1 MFCGFRKGENRTI
14 QIVQFDKN
22 RKHVYNLIG
31 KPPFVCTHLQPTFGK
46 RALFVYTDFSKIWIG
61 NGNIVLPDRICEN
74 GSVLI
79 ENGRIAQI
87 NQPAPAD
94 AKIVHANG
102 GYVLPGFID
111 LHVHGGGGADFMDCE
126 PDCIQTAAR
135 AHCQHGTTALL
146 PTTMTC
152 ADEVLE
158 RMIACYLEAIK
169 TPTGGAQLLG
179 LHLEGPFFSAKNK
192 GAQPV
197 GEQRIPTREFLERI
211 IHLAQGHILR
221 WDEAPELPNTDVFAQ
236 VMRENNI
243 MASIAHTSAI
253 ADQAN
258 AAFDMGFSHITHF
271 YSATTTGQ
279 KINGIVYSGV
289 NEATLLRDEITIELI
304 CDGRHIPKEHM
315 LLAYRIKGADRIA
328 LITDAMRAAG
338 TNATHSILGA
348 KHGGVPV
355 VIKDDV
361 AQLPDFSFYAGSV
374 GTMDR
379 ALRVAHVQYGIPL
392 VDVSRMLSLTPAR
405 LSRCADRKGSLE
417 TGKDADIVVMND
429 HFNVRQVYVQGKLLH
444 EA

>member
-1 MFCGFRKGENRTI
+1 M
-14 QIVQFDKN
+14 
-22 RKHVYNLIG
+22 
-31 KPPFVCTHLQPTFGK
+31 
-46 RALFVYTDFSKIWIG
+46 YTDFSKIWIG

-79 ENGRIAQI
+79 ENGCIAQI

-94 AKIVHANG
+94 AKTVSADG

-135 AHCQHGTTALL
+135 AHCRHGTTALL

-158 RMIACYLEAIK
+158 KMISCYLEAVK
-169 TPTGGAQLLG
+169 SSTGGAQLLG
-179 LHLEGPFFSAKNK
+179 LHLEEPFFSAKNK

-211 IHLAQGHILR
+211 IRLAQGHILR

-243 MASIAHTSAI
+243 MASIAHTNAI

-417 TGKDADIVVMND
+417 TGKDADIVVMDD

-444 EA
+444 EI

>member
-1 MFCGFRKGENRTI
+1 MYPDSVRT
-14 QIVQFDKN
+14 
-22 RKHVYNLIG
+22 
-31 KPPFVCTHLQPTFGK
+31 
-46 RALFVYTDFSKIWIG
+46 WIG
-61 NGNIVLPDRICEN
+61 NGRLVLPDRICEG

-79 ENGRIAQI
+79 EGGRIAAV
-87 NQPAPAD
+87 NEPAPQD
-94 AKIVHANG
+94 AVIVDASG
-102 GYVLPGFID
+102 GYILPGFID
-111 LHVHGGGGADFMDCE
+111 LHVHGGGGADFMDCDVE
-126 PDCIQTAAR
+126 AIRTDAR
-135 AHCQHGTTALL
+135 AHGQHGTTALC

-152 ADEVLE
+152 PDEMLE
-158 RMIACYLEAIK
+158 QMIHCYLEAVQ

-179 LHLEGPFFSAKNK
+179 LHLEGPFFSTKNK

-211 IHLAQGHILR
+211 LRLGVGHILR

-236 VMRENNI
+236 VMREQSV
-243 MASIAHTSAI
+243 MASIAHTGAI

-279 KINGIVYSGV
+279 KIDGIVYSGV

-315 LLAYRIKGADRIA
+315 LLAYRIKGPDKIA

-338 TNATHSILGA
+338 TDVTHSILGA
-348 KHGGVPV
+348 KEGGVPV

-379 ALRVAHVQYGIPL
+379 ALRVAHAQYGIPL

-405 LSRCADRKGSLE
+405 LSRCDDRKGSLE
-417 TGKDADIVVMND
+417 VGKDADIVVMD
-429 HFNVRQVYVQGKLLH
+429 ERFRVRSVYVCGELMHQ
-444 EA
+444 A

>member
-1 MFCGFRKGENRTI
+1 MYPDSVRT
-14 QIVQFDKN
+14 
-22 RKHVYNLIG
+22 
-31 KPPFVCTHLQPTFGK
+31 
-46 RALFVYTDFSKIWIG
+46 WIG
-61 NGNIVLPDRICEN
+61 NGRLVLPDRICEG

-79 ENGRIAQI
+79 EGGRIAAV
-87 NQPAPAD
+87 NEPAPQDAAIAD
-94 AKIVHANG
+94 ASG
-102 GYVLPGFID
+102 GYILPGFID
-111 LHVHGGGGADFMDCE
+111 LHVHGGGGADFMDCDVE
-126 PDCIQTAAR
+126 AICTAAR
-135 AHCQHGTTALL
+135 AHCQHGTTALC

-152 ADEVLE
+152 PDEMLE
-158 RMIACYLEAIK
+158 QMIRCYLEAVK

-179 LHLEGPFFSAKNK
+179 LHLEGPFFSTKNK

-211 IHLAQGHILR
+211 LRLGEGHILR

-236 VMRENNI
+236 VMREQSV
-243 MASIAHTSAI
+243 MASIAHTGAI

-279 KINGIVYSGV
+279 KIDGIVYSGV

-315 LLAYRIKGADRIA
+315 LLAYRIKGPDKIA

-338 TNATHSILGA
+338 TDVTHSILGA
-348 KHGGVPV
+348 KEGGVPV

-379 ALRVAHVQYGIPL
+379 ALRVAHAQYGIPL

-417 TGKDADIVVMND
+417 VGKDADVVVMD
-429 HFNVRQVYVQGKLLH
+429 ERFRVRSVYVCGELMHQ
-444 EA
+444 A

>member
-1 MFCGFRKGENRTI
+1 MLPNS
-14 QIVQFDKN
+14 
-22 RKHVYNLIG
+22 
-31 KPPFVCTHLQPTFGK
+31 KP
-46 RALFVYTDFSKIWIG
+46 IWIG
-61 NGNIVLPDRICEN
+61 NGRIVLPDRISID
-74 GSVLI
+74 GSILI
-79 ENGRIAQI
+79 ENGLIAAV
-87 NQPAPAD
+87 NEAPPHEASIVD
-94 AKIVHANG
+94 ACG
-102 GYVLPGFID
+102 GYILPGFID

-126 PDCIQTAAR
+126 PDCIHAAAR
-135 AHCQHGTTALL
+135 AHCKHGTTALA

-152 ADEVLE
+152 DDPVLE
-158 RMIACYLEAIK
+158 KMIACYLEAVK

-179 LHLEGPFFSAKNK
+179 LHLEGPFFSSKNK

-197 GEQRIPTREFLERI
+197 GEQRVPTREFLEHI
-211 IHLAQGHILR
+211 IRLAEGHILR
-221 WDEAPELPNTDVFAQ
+221 WDEAPELPNTDVFAR
-236 VMRENNI
+236 VMSENNI

-271 YSATTTGQ
+271 YSATSTGQ

-289 NEATLLRDEITIELI
+289 NEATFLRDEITIELI

-315 LLAYRIKGADRIA
+315 LLAYRIKGPDKIA

-338 TNATHSILGA
+338 TNDTHSILGA
-348 KHGGVPV
+348 KNGGVPV

-361 AQLPDFSFYAGSV
+361 AQLPDFSFYAGSI

-405 LSRCADRKGSLE
+405 LARCDQHKGSLE
-417 TGKDADIVVMND
+417 VGKDADIVVMD
-429 HFNVRQVYVQGKLLH
+429 EAFQVQRVYVCGELLH
-444 EA
+444 KA

>member
-1 MFCGFRKGENRTI
+1 MLHNS
-14 QIVQFDKN
+14 
-22 RKHVYNLIG
+22 
-31 KPPFVCTHLQPTFGK
+31 
-46 RALFVYTDFSKIWIG
+46 ALTWIG
-61 NGNIVLPDRICEN
+61 NGQTVLPDRCCEN
-74 GSVLI
+74 GSILI
-79 ENGRIAQI
+79 EDGRIAAVNEPRPEGARI
-87 NQPAPAD
+87 MD
-94 AKIVHANG
+94 AQG
-102 GYVLPGFID
+102 GYILPGFID

-126 PDCIQTAAR
+126 AGCFETVAR
-135 AHCQHGTTALL
+135 AHCKHGTTALM

-152 ADEVLE
+152 PDEMLE
-158 RMIACYLEAIK
+158 KMIGGYLEALK
-169 TPTGGAQLLG
+169 APTGGAQLLG

-197 GEQRIPTREFLERI
+197 GEQRIPTREVLEHFIR
-211 IHLAQGHILR
+211 LAEGHIHR
-221 WDEAPELPNTDVFAQ
+221 WDEAPELPNTDLFAR
-236 VMRENNI
+236 VMGENGI

-289 NEATLLRDEITIELI
+289 NEAGLLRDDITIELI

-315 LLAYRIKGADRIA
+315 LLAYRIKGPDKIA

-338 TNATHSILGA
+338 TNVTHSILGA
-348 KHGGVPV
+348 KNGGVPV

-361 AQLPDFSFYAGSV
+361 AQLPDFSFYAGSI

-379 ALRVAHVQYGIPL
+379 ALRVAHLQYGIPL

-405 LSRCADRKGSLE
+405 LSRCDDCKGSLE
-417 TGKDADIVVMND
+417 VGKDADVVIMD
-429 HFNVRQVYVQGKLLH
+429 AQFQVKSVYVCGELLH
-444 EA
+444 HEQ

>member
-1 MFCGFRKGENRTI
+1 MYPDSVRT
-14 QIVQFDKN
+14 
-22 RKHVYNLIG
+22 
-31 KPPFVCTHLQPTFGK
+31 
-46 RALFVYTDFSKIWIG
+46 WIG
-61 NGNIVLPDRICEN
+61 NGRLVLPDRICEG

-79 ENGRIAQI
+79 EGGRIAAV
-87 NQPAPAD
+87 NEPAPQDAAIAD
-94 AKIVHANG
+94 ASS
-102 GYVLPGFID
+102 GYILPGFID
-111 LHVHGGGGADFMDCE
+111 LHVHGGGGADFMDCDVE
-126 PDCIQTAAR
+126 AICTAAR
-135 AHCQHGTTALL
+135 AHCQHGTTALC

-152 ADEVLE
+152 PDEMLE
-158 RMIACYLEAIK
+158 QMIRCYLEAVK

-179 LHLEGPFFSAKNK
+179 LHLEGPFFSTKNK

-197 GEQRIPTREFLERI
+197 GEQRVPTREFLERI
-211 IHLAQGHILR
+211 LRLGVGHILR

-236 VMRENNI
+236 VMREQSV
-243 MASIAHTSAI
+243 MASIAHTGAI

-279 KINGIVYSGV
+279 KIDGIVYSGV

-315 LLAYRIKGADRIA
+315 LLAYRIKGPDKIA

-338 TNATHSILGA
+338 TDVTHSILGA
-348 KHGGVPV
+348 KEGGVPV

-379 ALRVAHVQYGIPL
+379 ALRVAHAQYGIPL

-417 TGKDADIVVMND
+417 VGKDADIVVMD
-429 HFNVRQVYVQGKLLH
+429 ERFRVRSVYVCGELMHQ
-444 EA
+444 A

>member
-1 MFCGFRKGENRTI
+1 MYPDSVRT
-14 QIVQFDKN
+14 
-22 RKHVYNLIG
+22 
-31 KPPFVCTHLQPTFGK
+31 
-46 RALFVYTDFSKIWIG
+46 WIG
-61 NGNIVLPDRICEN
+61 NGRLVLPDRICEG

-79 ENGRIAQI
+79 EGGRIAAV
-87 NQPAPAD
+87 NEPAPQDAAIAD
-94 AKIVHANG
+94 ASG
-102 GYVLPGFID
+102 GYILPGFID
-111 LHVHGGGGADFMDCE
+111 LHVHGGGGADFMDCDVE
-126 PDCIQTAAR
+126 AICTAAR
-135 AHCQHGTTALL
+135 AHCQHGTTALC

-152 ADEVLE
+152 PDEMLE
-158 RMIACYLEAIK
+158 QMIRCYLEAVK

-179 LHLEGPFFSAKNK
+179 LHLEGPFFSTKNK

-211 IHLAQGHILR
+211 LRLGEGHILR

-236 VMRENNI
+236 VMRERGV
-243 MASIAHTSAI
+243 MASIAHTGAI

-279 KINGIVYSGV
+279 KIDGIVYSGV

-315 LLAYRIKGADRIA
+315 LLAYRIKGPDKIA

-338 TNATHSILGA
+338 TDVTHSILGA
-348 KHGGVPV
+348 KEGGVPV

-417 TGKDADIVVMND
+417 VGKDADIVVMD
-429 HFNVRQVYVQGKLLH
+429 ERFRVRSVYVCGELMHQ
-444 EA
+444 A

>member
-1 MFCGFRKGENRTI
+1 MYPDSVRT
-14 QIVQFDKN
+14 
-22 RKHVYNLIG
+22 
-31 KPPFVCTHLQPTFGK
+31 
-46 RALFVYTDFSKIWIG
+46 WIG
-61 NGNIVLPDRICEN
+61 NGRLVLPERICEG

-79 ENGRIAQI
+79 EGGRIAAV
-87 NQPAPAD
+87 NEPAPQD
-94 AKIVHANG
+94 AVIVDASG
-102 GYVLPGFID
+102 GYILPGFID
-111 LHVHGGGGADFMDCE
+111 LHVHGGGGADFMDCDVE
-126 PDCIQTAAR
+126 AIRTAAR
-135 AHCQHGTTALL
+135 AHCQHGTTALC

-152 ADEVLE
+152 PDEMLE
-158 RMIACYLEAIK
+158 QMIHCYLEAVQ

-179 LHLEGPFFSAKNK
+179 LHLEGPFFSTKNK

-211 IHLAQGHILR
+211 LRLGEGHILR

-236 VMRENNI
+236 VMREHGV
-243 MASIAHTSAI
+243 MASIAHTGAI

-279 KINGIVYSGV
+279 KIDGIVYSGV

-315 LLAYRIKGADRIA
+315 LLAYRIKGPDKIA

-338 TNATHSILGA
+338 TDVTHSILGA
-348 KHGGVPV
+348 KEGGVPV

-379 ALRVAHVQYGIPL
+379 ALRVAPAQYGIPL

-405 LSRCADRKGSLE
+405 LSRCDDRKGSLE
-417 TGKDADIVVMND
+417 VGKDADIVVMD
-429 HFNVRQVYVQGKLLH
+429 ERFRVRSVYVRGELMHQ
-444 EA
+444 A

>member
-1 MFCGFRKGENRTI
+1 M
-14 QIVQFDKN
+14 
-22 RKHVYNLIG
+22 YNQYNSACLLLVHIFNANKKEG
-31 KPPFVCTHLQPTFGK
+31 
-46 RALFVYTDFSKIWIG
+46 LFMLPNSMKTWIG
-61 NGNIVLPDRICEN
+61 NGRIVLPDRIVSN

-79 ENGRIAQI
+79 ECGRIAAV
-87 NQPAPAD
+87 NEPAPSGAAVID
-94 AKIVHANG
+94 ACG
-102 GYVLPGFID
+102 GFILPGFID

-126 PDCIQTAAR
+126 PGCIHAAAR
-135 AHCQHGTTALL
+135 AHCKHGTTALM

-152 ADEVLE
+152 ADDVLE
-158 RMIACYLEAIK
+158 KMIACYLEAVK

-179 LHLEGPFFSAKNK
+179 LHLEGPFFSSKNK

-197 GEQRIPTREFLERI
+197 GEQRIPTREVLEHFIR
-211 IHLAQGHILR
+211 LAEGHILR

-243 MASIAHTSAI
+243 MASIAHTGAI

-289 NEATLLRDEITIELI
+289 NEAAYLRDEITIELI

-315 LLAYRIKGADRIA
+315 LLAYRIKGPDKIA

-338 TNATHSILGA
+338 TNDTHSILGA
-348 KHGGVPV
+348 KEGGVPV

-392 VDVSRMLSLTPAR
+392 LDVSRMLSLTPAR
-405 LSRCADRKGSLE
+405 LARCDDRKGSLE
-417 TGKDADIVVMND
+417 VGKDADIVVMND
-429 HFNVRQVYVQGKLLH
+429 QFEVQKVYVLGQLCH

>member
-1 MFCGFRKGENRTI
+1 MDCG
-14 QIVQFDKN
+14 
-22 RKHVYNLIG
+22 
-31 KPPFVCTHLQPTFGK
+31 
-46 RALFVYTDFSKIWIG
+46 SKKLWIG
-61 NGNIVLPDRICEN
+61 NGKIVLKDRICEV

-79 ENGRIAQI
+79 ENGRIAAV
-87 NQPAPAD
+87 NQPAPQNVPVED
-94 AKIVHANG
+94 AQG
-102 GYVLPGFID
+102 GYILPGFID

-126 PDCIQTAAR
+126 PGCIQAAAK

-158 RMIACYLEAIK
+158 KMIACYLEAVQA
-169 TPTGGAQLLG
+169 PTGGAQLLG
-179 LHLEGPFFSAKNK
+179 LHLEGPFFSIKNK

-197 GEQRIPTREFLERI
+197 GEQRVPTREFLEHILR
-211 IHLAQGHILR
+211 LGQGHILR

-236 VMRENNI
+236 VMKEHGV

-289 NEATLLRDEITIELI
+289 NEATLLRDDITIEMI

-315 LLAYRIKGADRIA
+315 LLAYRIKGADKIA

-348 KHGGVPV
+348 KQGGVPV

-417 TGKDADIVVMND
+417 TGKDADIVVMD
-429 HFNVRQVYVQGKLLH
+429 KDFRISSVYVCGELMH
-444 EA
+444 RA

>member
-1 MFCGFRKGENRTI
+1 MYNQYNFSSVCCVFGLYDVSERRFAFMDCG
-14 QIVQFDKN
+14 
-22 RKHVYNLIG
+22 
-31 KPPFVCTHLQPTFGK
+31 
-46 RALFVYTDFSKIWIG
+46 SKKLWIG
-61 NGNIVLPDRICEN
+61 NGKIVLKDRICEV

-79 ENGRIAQI
+79 ENGRIAAV
-87 NQPAPAD
+87 NQPAPQNVPVED
-94 AKIVHANG
+94 AQG
-102 GYVLPGFID
+102 GYILPGFID

-126 PDCIQTAAR
+126 PGCIQAAAK

-158 RMIACYLEAIK
+158 KMIACYLEAVQA
-169 TPTGGAQLLG
+169 PTGGAQLLG
-179 LHLEGPFFSAKNK
+179 LHLEGPFFSIKNK

-197 GEQRIPTREFLERI
+197 GEQRVPTREFLEHILR
-211 IHLAQGHILR
+211 LGQGHILR

-236 VMRENNI
+236 VMKEHGV

-289 NEATLLRDEITIELI
+289 NEATLLRDDITIEMI

-315 LLAYRIKGADRIA
+315 LLAYRIKGADKIA

-348 KHGGVPV
+348 KQGGVPV

-417 TGKDADIVVMND
+417 TGKDADIVVMD
-429 HFNVRQVYVQGKLLH
+429 KDFRISSVYVCGELMH
-444 EA
+444 RA

>member
-1 MFCGFRKGENRTI
+1 MYPDSVRT
-14 QIVQFDKN
+14 
-22 RKHVYNLIG
+22 
-31 KPPFVCTHLQPTFGK
+31 
-46 RALFVYTDFSKIWIG
+46 WIG
-61 NGNIVLPDRICEN
+61 NGRLVLPDRICEG

-79 ENGRIAQI
+79 EGGRIAAV
-87 NQPAPAD
+87 NEPAPQDAAIAD
-94 AKIVHANG
+94 ASS
-102 GYVLPGFID
+102 GYILPGFID
-111 LHVHGGGGADFMDCE
+111 LHVHGGGGADFMDCDVE
-126 PDCIQTAAR
+126 AICTAAR
-135 AHCQHGTTALL
+135 AHCQHGTTALC

-152 ADEVLE
+152 PDEMLE
-158 RMIACYLEAIK
+158 QMIRCYLEAVK

-179 LHLEGPFFSAKNK
+179 LHLEGPFFSTKNK

-211 IHLAQGHILR
+211 LRLGEGHILR

-236 VMRENNI
+236 VMREQSV
-243 MASIAHTSAI
+243 MASIAHTGAI

-279 KINGIVYSGV
+279 KIDGIVYSGV

-315 LLAYRIKGADRIA
+315 LLAYRIKGPDKIA

-338 TNATHSILGA
+338 TDVTHSILGA
-348 KHGGVPV
+348 KEGGVPV

-379 ALRVAHVQYGIPL
+379 ALRVAHAQYGIPL

-417 TGKDADIVVMND
+417 VGKDADVVVMD
-429 HFNVRQVYVQGKLLH
+429 ERFRVRSVYVCGELMHQ
-444 EA
+444 A

>member
-1 MFCGFRKGENRTI
+1 MNENSLRK
-14 QIVQFDKN
+14 
-22 RKHVYNLIG
+22 
-31 KPPFVCTHLQPTFGK
+31 
-46 RALFVYTDFSKIWIG
+46 WIG
-61 NGNIVLPDRICEN
+61 GGKIVLKDRICEC

-79 ENGRIAQI
+79 ENGRIAAV
-87 NQPAPAD
+87 NEPAPKD
-94 AKIVHANG
+94 AEIVDAHG
-102 GYVLPGFID
+102 GYILPGFID

-126 PDCIQTAAR
+126 PGCIQAAAK

-152 ADEVLE
+152 ADEILE
-158 RMIACYLEAIK
+158 KMIGCYLEAVK
-169 TPTGGAQLLG
+169 APTGGAQLLG
-179 LHLEGPFFSAKNK
+179 LHLEGPFFSSKNK

-197 GEQRIPTREFLERI
+197 GEQRIPTREFLEHI
-211 IHLAQGHILR
+211 IDLAQGHILR

-236 VMRENNI
+236 VMKEHGI
-243 MASIAHTSAI
+243 MASIAHTGAV
-253 ADQAN
+253 AEQAN

-289 NEATLLRDEITIELI
+289 NEATLLRDDITIELI

-315 LLAYRIKGADRIA
+315 LLAYRIKGADKIA

-338 TNATHSILGA
+338 TNVTHSILGA
-348 KHGGVPV
+348 KNGGVPV

-392 VDVSRMLSLTPAR
+392 VDVSRMLSLTPAK

-417 TGKDADIVVMND
+417 VGKDADVVVMDEN
-429 HFNVRQVYVQGKLLH
+429 FQIRSVYVLGERMHQ
-444 EA
+444 A

>member
-1 MFCGFRKGENRTI
+1 MYPDSVRT
-14 QIVQFDKN
+14 
-22 RKHVYNLIG
+22 
-31 KPPFVCTHLQPTFGK
+31 
-46 RALFVYTDFSKIWIG
+46 WIG
-61 NGNIVLPDRICEN
+61 NGRLVLPDRICEG

-79 ENGRIAQI
+79 EGGRIAAV
-87 NQPAPAD
+87 NEPAPQDAAIAD
-94 AKIVHANG
+94 ASS
-102 GYVLPGFID
+102 GYILPGFID
-111 LHVHGGGGADFMDCE
+111 LHVHGGGGADFMDCDVE
-126 PDCIQTAAR
+126 AICTAAR
-135 AHCQHGTTALL
+135 AHCQHGTTALC

-152 ADEVLE
+152 PDEMLE
-158 RMIACYLEAIK
+158 QMIRCYLEAVK

-179 LHLEGPFFSAKNK
+179 LHLEGPFFSTKNK

-211 IHLAQGHILR
+211 LRLGEGHILR

-236 VMRENNI
+236 VMREQSV
-243 MASIAHTSAI
+243 MASIAHTGAI

-279 KINGIVYSGV
+279 KIDGIVYSGV

-315 LLAYRIKGADRIA
+315 LLAYRIKGPDKIA

-338 TNATHSILGA
+338 TDVTHSILGA
-348 KHGGVPV
+348 KEGGVPV

-379 ALRVAHVQYGIPL
+379 ALRVAHAQYGIPL

-417 TGKDADIVVMND
+417 VGKDADIVVMD
-429 HFNVRQVYVQGKLLH
+429 ERFRVRSVYVCGELMHQ
-444 EA
+444 A

>member
-1 MFCGFRKGENRTI
+1 MNENSLRK
-14 QIVQFDKN
+14 
-22 RKHVYNLIG
+22 
-31 KPPFVCTHLQPTFGK
+31 
-46 RALFVYTDFSKIWIG
+46 WIG
-61 NGNIVLPDRICEN
+61 GGKIVLKDRICEC

-79 ENGRIAQI
+79 ENGRIAAV
-87 NQPAPAD
+87 NEPAPKD
-94 AKIVHANG
+94 AEIVDAHG
-102 GYVLPGFID
+102 GYILPGFID

-126 PDCIQTAAR
+126 PGCIQAAAK

-158 RMIACYLEAIK
+158 KMIGCYLEAVK
-169 TPTGGAQLLG
+169 APTGGAQLLG
-179 LHLEGPFFSAKNK
+179 LHLEGPFFSSKNK

-197 GEQRIPTREFLERI
+197 GEQRIPTREFLEHI
-211 IHLAQGHILR
+211 IDLAQGHILR

-236 VMRENNI
+236 VMKEHGI
-243 MASIAHTSAI
+243 MASIAHTGAV

-289 NEATLLRDEITIELI
+289 NEATLLRDDITIELI

-315 LLAYRIKGADRIA
+315 LLAYRIKGADKIA

-338 TNATHSILGA
+338 TNVTHSILGA
-348 KHGGVPV
+348 KNGGVPV

-392 VDVSRMLSLTPAR
+392 VDVSRMLSLTPAK

-417 TGKDADIVVMND
+417 VGKDADVVVMDEN
-429 HFNVRQVYVQGKLLH
+429 FQIRSVYVLGERMHQ
-444 EA
+444 A